1 MAAWVV
7 AFGYPHVP
15 SWMFFGLWRIPNRD
29 PSPVLSVALGS
40 STHELER
47 RNWAVLK
54 WTIFLQR
61 PVTAA
66 ALLIEGTTTQHL
78 FLQGHLMRLSRLLIL
93 SAFGGLASFSLLQ
106 IAASHLPSSFIA
118 DTVDSLGMLYGAMI
132 FGAGLFAILAAFMN
146 DLWNS
151 PGSRILRTRW
161 IVFLPALIGLV
172 GVLHGYLSMASY
184 YAALPEDI
192 VVPHNTAWATVT
204 VGSLF
209 TIAGTAIMFT
219 GRHANQ
225 NSSSL
230 TNALFSEEAEQ

>member
-1 MAAWVV
+1 
-7 AFGYPHVP
+7 
-15 SWMFFGLWRIPNRD
+15 
-29 PSPVLSVALGS
+29 
-40 STHELER
+40 
-47 RNWAVLK
+47 
-54 WTIFLQR
+54 
-61 PVTAA
+61 
-66 ALLIEGTTTQHL
+66 
-78 FLQGHLMRLSRLLIL
+78 
-93 SAFGGLASFSLLQ
+93 
-106 IAASHLPSSFIA
+106 
-118 DTVDSLGMLYGAMI
+118 MLYGAMI